1 MPEVNI
7 MMDFFNDKTLS
18 AIIIIIIMACVLIG
32 CTPKSLETQGPGQ
45 PTTLETVANSGSI
58 ASGLVCVFAPDVCV
72 KRKELGE
79 TEDAK

>member
-1 MPEVNI
+1 MK
-7 MMDFFNDKTLS
+7 FFDDKTIS
-18 AIIIIIIMACVLIG
+18 AVIIIIVMGLVLCG
-32 CTPKSLETQGPGQ
+32 CAKTPFQTQGPKQ

-72 KRKELGE
+72 KKKELGE